1 MSRPLRNRVAPDG
14 EIHAVAARGTLMGNR
29 GGRLHEGKTLGGRRW
44 VSRRWIACVTEFRGR
59 RREVMGAGYTELF
72 FLDDAVALAAGH
84 RPCFECRRAE
94 AKAFA
99 AAWAEGLGLEA
110 PPGAEAMDRALH
122 AERLGARER
131 VSAEALPEGAM
142 FLSGGGCFLVQG
154 GAARRWGWEGYG
166 AAKPL
171 PRGEVEAL
179 TPRSSRASLA
189 AGWRPRL
196 HETAG

>member
-1 MSRPLRNRVAPDG
+1 MSRPLQNRASPDG
-14 EIHAVAARGTLMGNR
+14 EIHAVAARGAMMGNR
-29 GGRLHEGKTLGGRRW
+29 GGRIHEGKALGRRRW
-44 VSRRWIACVTEFRGR
+44 ASRRWICCVPEFRGR

-110 PPGAEAMDRALH
+110 PPGADAMDRALH

-131 VSAEALPEGAM
+131 APAGALPDGAM
-142 FLSGGGCFLVQG
+142 YRTEAGMFLALA

-166 AAKPL
+166 EPEPL
-171 PRGEVEAL
+171 PRFEVEAL
-179 TPRSSRASLA
+179 TPASARAALA
-189 AGWRPRL
+189 AG
-196 HETAG
+196 